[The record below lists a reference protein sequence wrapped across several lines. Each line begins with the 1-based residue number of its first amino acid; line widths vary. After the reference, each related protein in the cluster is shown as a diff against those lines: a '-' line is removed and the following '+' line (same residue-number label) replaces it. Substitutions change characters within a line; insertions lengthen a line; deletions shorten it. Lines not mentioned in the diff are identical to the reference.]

1 MQAAPPGAD
10 YAGLID
16 RALISEEEA
25 GIGEEAVWCDKT
37 ERSKEFLFKG
47 LFRLF
52 EVGFRQLDK
61 GLVSFP
67 KKS

>member
-37 ERSKEFLFKG
+37 ERGKEFLFN
-47 LFRLF
+47 
-52 EVGFRQLDK
+52 
-61 GLVSFP
+61 
-67 KKS
+67 KKIS